1 MRAAADHLAQL
12 TILLPA
18 LTAVLALWAGHAS
31 RRATYVVS
39 VLGGLLTL
47 AVAAWL
53 LVHTT
58 RHGTVTEATIGPL
71 PVGDQLR
78 IPLRLQVPGWAA
90 IVAVAVALVS
100 LVVQTFARW
109 YLDMDPRYQRFAAT
123 VALFTA
129 AMLLVV
135 LSGDVLLTL
144 AGWELMGW
152 CSYLLIGHES
162 ERQKARRAAQKA
174 FLVTR
179 VADAP
184 FTIALVGLAVHA
196 RTTSIEAIVGLPP
209 ASVTALLI
217 LLVVGVAGKS
227 AQVPFQDWLP
237 DAMEG
242 PTPASALI
250 HAATMVAAGTVVLTQ
265 LHPLVAGCRPAL
277 LTLAILAAI
286 SVVLASVLA
295 LLQHDLKRL
304 LAWSTIAQV
313 GIMLLAIVVQPA
325 TDTSQLGIMQL
336 LGHAMF
342 KALLFLMIGWAAVL
356 AGGTIVERI
365 SGIAWRRTELR
376 RRLGIGLLA
385 LAGVPPLVGFVSKDL
400 IVDESARQLAATRG
414 LAPTIALVALVIA
427 VPLTAAYCARAWLVL
442 THPTAVERH
451 RYYDLIEDSETVQ
464 DVGLIELLETT
475 PPVGETQEADLEPA
489 TPYDEEAADL
499 TDAGRFGLWV
509 LAVLSVVGGVVF
521 FAPALGHL
529 ELSGISPMLIAGGLV
544 AIAAAGLLMRALSV
558 HTVWGDPMSRVP
570 AWLRG
575 TASRGLDVDRAYTAL
590 VATPVL
596 RLSDAV
602 RRLEALLDRAVGSLA
617 GFAAWLGDRSERL
630 HDRSPSRA
638 IAGIAIG
645 VLVVCF
651 LGVGLW

>member
-1 MRAAADHLAQL
+1 MKPVTDYLAQL
-12 TILLPA
+12 TVLLPA
-18 LTAVLALWAGHAS
+18 LTAVLGLWAGRGG
-31 RRATYVVS
+31 RRSTYVVS
-39 VLGGLLTL
+39 ILGGLLTL
-47 AVAAWL
+47 AAAGWL
-53 LVHTT
+53 LLHVT

-78 IPLRLQVPGWAA
+78 IPLQLVVPGWAA

-100 LVVQTFARW
+100 VVVQAFARW

-123 VALFTA
+123 VSLFTA

-162 ERQKARRAAQKA
+162 ERGKARRAAQKA

-179 VADAP
+179 IADAP

-196 RTTSIEAIVGLPP
+196 HTTSIDAIVRLPP
-209 ASVTALLI
+209 ASVTALLV
-217 LLVVGVAGKS
+217 LLVIGVAGKS

-265 LHPLVAGCRPAL
+265 LHPLLAGCRPAV
-277 LTLAILAAI
+277 LTLAILAAA

-325 TDTSQLGIMQL
+325 TGTSQLGIMQL

-365 SGIAWRRTELR
+365 SGVAWRRAELR
-376 RRLGIGLLA
+376 KRLGIGLLA

-400 IVDESARQLAATRG
+400 IVDESARQLAATRD

-427 VPLTAAYCARAWLVL
+427 VPLTAAYCARAWLIL

-451 RYYDLIEDSETVQ
+451 GYYDVIEDSQTVQ
-464 DVGLIELLETT
+464 DVGLIELLETSPAPT
-475 PPVGETQEADLEPA
+475 DGQEIEFEPA
-489 TPYDEEAADL
+489 TPYDDEAADL
-499 TDAGRFGLWV
+499 TDAGRSGLWV
-509 LAVLSVVGGVVF
+509 LALLSIGGGLVF

-529 ELSGISPMLIAGGLV
+529 DLAGTSPMLIAGGLV
-544 AIAAAGLLMRALSV
+544 AIAAAGLLMRTLSV
-558 HTVWGDPMSRVP
+558 HTVWGDPMARVP

-575 TASRGLDVDRAYTAL
+575 TASRGLDVDRAYTTL
-590 VATPVL
+590 VAAPVL
-596 RLSDAV
+596 RLSGLV
-602 RRLEALLDRAVGSLA
+602 RRLDGLLDRAVGSLA
-617 GFAAWLGDRSERL
+617 GCAAWLGDRSERW

-638 IAGIAIG
+638 IAGIALG